1 MSVQGS
7 WPIVPGG
14 VHSILPVREWS
25 KKIKTPSGTQ
35 ISGGLRSGIAAVCS
49 TKLVRGSEGSISSV
63 PHSHLVPKRH
73 FFVSP
78 KVIKK
83 PPPPQITSTTQATRM
98 EYSLNNKNVSNT
110 SNNNPEPPHQLT
122 LFLRSLHH
130 GPLKFEFDNAKLPTS
145 SALTN
150 DDESSNSCEEYR
162 LQKQAS
168 WSSST
173 SGSCC
178 CGDDSLLSQ
187 NRRRKQ
193 SSRWEATFT
202 SPRITPK
209 ITKDEDASPCTPDFS
224 SLLLKVPRRSPSP
237 LRSATHDNGKIQ
249 WSCPV
254 DLEPRKRS
262 TTPSA
267 PTRESAL
274 QVEAYLDQAFD
285 ILRSRSVS
293 SSAL

>member
-1 MSVQGS
+1 LSF
-7 WPIVPGG
+7 
-14 VHSILPVREWS
+14 REWS

-35 ISGGLRSGIAAVCS
+35 ISGGLRSGIAGVCS
-49 TKLVRGSEGSISSV
+49 TKLARGSEGSKVFHIHILCQNVLSSFSLKK
-63 PHSHLVPKRH
+63 HKRT
-73 FFVSP
+73 
-78 KVIKK
+78 
-83 PPPPQITSTTQATRM
+83 QTSTTQATRM
-98 EYSLNNKNVSNT
+98 EYSLNNTNVSNT
-110 SNNNPEPPHQLT
+110 SKNNPEPPHQLT
-122 LFLRSLHH
+122 LFLRSLHD

-145 SALTN
+145 SPLTN
-150 DDESSNSCEEYR
+150 DDESSNSCEEYH

-173 SGSCC
+173 SGSCY
-178 CGDDSLLSQ
+178 CGDDSSLSKH
-187 NRRRKQ
+187 RRRKQ

-209 ITKDEDASPCTPDFS
+209 MATEEDASPCTPDFS

-237 LRSATHDNGKIQ
+237 LRSAAHDTEKIQ

-254 DLEPRKRS
+254 DPEPRKRS

-267 PTRESAL
+267 PTRESAV

-285 ILRSRSVS
+285 ILRSRSIYNC
-293 SSAL
+293 AL